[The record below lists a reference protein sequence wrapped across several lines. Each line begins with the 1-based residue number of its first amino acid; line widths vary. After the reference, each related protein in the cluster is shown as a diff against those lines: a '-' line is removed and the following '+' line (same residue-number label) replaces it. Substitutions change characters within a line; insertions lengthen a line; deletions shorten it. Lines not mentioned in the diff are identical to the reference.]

1 MPRPESL
8 LSLVVRRSEMADLD
22 GMSVEEL
29 KAKVQELLAQKEEDA
44 RTIADLKGQ
53 LGMPL
58 EAAESPTPAM
68 SSERKTQM
76 ELEAEME
83 KQQQEMYDQ
92 MLTDGTLTQE
102 EYDDMMERKE
112 REKEQKAQEQ
122 KQKAAWCA
130 PSTYSSPLSLG
141 CRAWPPFALL
151 LRRGE

>member
-1 MPRPESL
+1 
-8 LSLVVRRSEMADLD
+8 MADLD

-141 CRAWPPFALL
+141 CRAWAPFALL